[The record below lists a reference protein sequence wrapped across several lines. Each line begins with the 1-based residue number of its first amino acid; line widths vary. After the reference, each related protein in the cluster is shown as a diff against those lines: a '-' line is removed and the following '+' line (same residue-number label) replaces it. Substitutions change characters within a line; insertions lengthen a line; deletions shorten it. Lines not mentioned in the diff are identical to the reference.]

1 MKTLSTGRWTSQCIY
16 MNMVV
21 LWCLWFCGEH
31 ASFLMTVINNEKKC
45 IIRRKP
51 KYVQAW
57 QFMPKLRMFV
67 ACLCR
72 VSYWFISENCRL
84 PVVFFIPTDSMKN
97 NIPPYHTLHAHR
109 NIIIH
114 MKSIMYL
121 LRYIITICNIK
132 TTLISWVN
140 TYERISRVC
149 VVDSEFEVVSGK
161 GVFVCL

>member
-1 MKTLSTGRWTSQCIY
+1 MDEPRVHI
-16 MNMVV
+16 
-21 LWCLWFCGEH
+21 H
-31 ASFLMTVINNEKKC
+31 AYGCTMMSLILRRTCFFSYDSHQQQEKKC

-84 PVVFFIPTDSMKN
+84 PVVFSIPTDSIKN

-109 NIIIH
+109 MSYIIIH
-114 MKSIMYL
+114 MKSINYL
-121 LRYIITICNIK
+121 SRYIITICNIK
-132 TTLISWVN
+132 TTLISWVS